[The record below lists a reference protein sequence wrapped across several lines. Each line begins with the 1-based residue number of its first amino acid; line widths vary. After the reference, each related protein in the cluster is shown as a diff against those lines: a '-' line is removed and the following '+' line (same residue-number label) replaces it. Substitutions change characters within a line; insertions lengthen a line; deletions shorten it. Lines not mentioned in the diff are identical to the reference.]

1 MVTLY
6 NGDCMEV
13 MLNQI
18 EDDSIDTIVTS
29 PPYNKSFFNKTT
41 YNNQIWKGFEIKY
54 ASYSDD
60 MPIEDYEKWMIE
72 FLHLCVKKL
81 KPGGSLFFNHKP
93 IRHKNQIYHPIKFIL
108 ESGVNVYQEIIW
120 DRNIS
125 PNLRNDILS
134 PCTERIWWITKG
146 KPRVY
151 KSAVG
156 DAFRTEVWN
165 ISPRGGIDHP
175 APYPVELPTNCI
187 LLTTQP
193 GDVILDPFLGSGTTG
208 EASLALNR
216 NFIGIE
222 LDEGYFKKCQEKLSK
237 SKEYLW

>member
-13 MLNQI
+13 MLHNVD
-18 EDDSIDTIVTS
+18 DDSIDTIVTS

-60 MPIEDYEKWMIE
+60 MPIEEYEKWMID
-72 FLHLCVKKL
+72 FIHLCVKKL

-93 IRHKNQIYHPIKFIL
+93 IRHDNQIYHPIKFIL
-108 ESGVNVYQEIIW
+108 DSGVNVYQEIVW
-120 DRNIS
+120 DRKIS
-125 PNLRNDILS
+125 PNLRNDVLS

-151 KSAVG
+151 KEEVS
-156 DAFRTEVWN
+156 DECKTEVWS
-165 ISPRGGIDHP
+165 ITPRGGIDHP
-175 APYPVELPTNCI
+175 APFPIELPLNCI
-187 LLTTQP
+187 NLTTKP
-193 GDVILDPFLGSGTTG
+193 GDLVMDPFLGSGTTG
-208 EASLALNR
+208 EACLALNR

-222 LDEGYFKKCQEKLSK
+222 LDKGYFEKCKEKLNQHQ
-237 SKEYLW
+237 EYLW

>member
-1 MVTLY
+1 
-6 NGDCMEV
+6 MEV

-18 EDDSIDTIVTS
+18 EDESIDTIVTS

-60 MPIEDYEKWMIE
+60 MPIEDYEKWMID
-72 FLHLCVKKL
+72 FLHLCMKKL

-93 IRHKNQIYHPIKFIL
+93 IRHDNQIYHPIKFIL
-108 ESGVNVYQEIIW
+108 ESGVNIYQEIIW
-120 DRNIS
+120 DRKIS
-125 PNLRNDILS
+125 PNLRNDVLS

-151 KSAVG
+151 KDNVEEAY
-156 DAFRTEVWN
+156 RTEVWG
-165 ISPRGGIDHP
+165 IPPRGGIDHP
-175 APYPVELPTNCI
+175 APFPVELPLNCI

-193 GDVILDPFLGSGTTG
+193 GDVVLDPFLGSGTTG
-208 EASLALNR
+208 EACLMSNR
-216 NFIGIE
+216 SIIGIE
-222 LDEGYFKKCQEKLSK
+222 MDEGYFKKCQEKLSK
-237 SKEYLW
+237 SKENLL